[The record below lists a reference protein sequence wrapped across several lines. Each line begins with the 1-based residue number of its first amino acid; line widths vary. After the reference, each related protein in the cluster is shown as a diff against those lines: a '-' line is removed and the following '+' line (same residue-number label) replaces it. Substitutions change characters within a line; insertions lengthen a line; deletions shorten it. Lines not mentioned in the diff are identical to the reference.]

1 MLRAPVPIEV
11 ALSPDSP
18 QAYLNRELSW
28 LSFARRVLAM
38 VEDTEVPLLERLK
51 FAGIVGTLHDEFFMK
66 RMSGIKRLLSR
77 GDTSLSLDGLRPV
90 EELML
95 CREEVLHQ
103 EELLGSLI
111 RKQLLPSL
119 AKVGIEILKLDQL
132 NAEERATV
140 DQYFRTQIQ
149 PILTPLAVDAEHPFP
164 FVSSLGLNLLV
175 QLRDSKRDRGR
186 LVRIKVPGNRP
197 RWIPLPGRTAV
208 VPVEQAIAANLRTIF
223 PDAAKLGVYQFRV
236 TRAADNKYD
245 DDSDDRLSEM
255 PLSPGSL
262 IAFVSEELKARRFA
276 GIVRLQVG
284 SGMPEKLLEWLT
296 SQLALSSEDVYV
308 SDEPLAIS
316 DLMQLSFPDFTE
328 LHFPHHEPAI
338 PARIAKL
345 PLTPGAIFSE
355 IAQGDILLHHPYQS
369 FDQSVV
375 RFLRS
380 AAADPATLAI
390 KLTIYR
396 TNKDSPIIQA
406 LLEAARAGKQ
416 VAVLVEITA
425 RFDEQPNIEWAKL
438 LEKEGAHVAYGV
450 ERLKTHVKLALV
462 IREEADGLKRYV
474 HVSTGNYHSGTA
486 RVYEDLGVLSGRP
499 DLCED
504 VSQVFN
510 ELTGATPYENYSTLL
525 LAPRFM
531 RLRFRELIERE
542 VAHAKAGRASGIY
555 AKMNQLQDTE
565 LIAQLYRASQDAVPV
580 LLNIRGLN
588 CLRPGVPGL
597 SDNIRV
603 FSVVGRFL
611 EHSRVYRFENDGKP
625 DYYLGSADWMR
636 RNLDRRVETLMKV
649 NDKAIQAQLDQLREL
664 YEADNCSAWDCG
676 PDGTYTRRT
685 PGKKEPRRAVQDVLI
700 AEAAAG

>member
-1 MLRAPVPIEV
+1 V

-28 LSFARRVLAM
+28 LSFARRVLVMA
-38 VEDTEVPLLERLK
+38 EDPAVPLLERLK
-51 FAGIVGTLHDEFFMK
+51 FAGIVSTLHDEFFMK
-66 RMSGIKRLLSR
+66 RVSGIKRLLSR
-77 GDTSLSLDGLRPV
+77 GDTSLSLDGLLPV

-95 CREEVLHQ
+95 CREEVLTQ
-103 EELLGSLI
+103 EELLYGLLK
-111 RKQLLPSL
+111 RDLLPSL
-119 AKVGIEILKLDQL
+119 AAAGIEILSLAQL
-132 NAEERATV
+132 NADQRAFI
-140 DQYFRTQIQ
+140 DQYFVRHVL
-149 PILTPLAVDAEHPFP
+149 PVLTPLAVDAEHPFP
-164 FVSSLGLNLLV
+164 FVSHLGLNLLV
-175 QLRDSKRDRGR
+175 QIRDTKRGRAR

-197 RWIPLPGRTAV
+197 RWVPLEGHMAV
-208 VPVEQAIAANLRTIF
+208 VPLELVISANLEKVF
-223 PDAAKLGVYQFRV
+223 PDAAKLDVYRFRV
-236 TRAADNKYD
+236 TRGADNKYED
-245 DDSDDRLSEM
+245 ESDDRLSEM

-262 IAFVSEELKARRFA
+262 MSYVADELKARRFA
-276 GIVRLQVG
+276 GIVRLQIA
-284 SGMPEKLLEWLT
+284 SGMPERLIDWLAK
-296 SQLALSSEDVYV
+296 QLGVNSEDVYV
-308 SDEPLAIS
+308 SDEPLAAS
-316 DLMQLSFPDFTE
+316 DLMQLNFPGLPE
-328 LHFPHHEPAI
+328 LHYPPHEPVLH
-338 PARIAKL
+338 PRLAKL
-345 PLTPGAIFSE
+345 APTPTAIFGE
-355 IAQGDILLHHPYQS
+355 ICRGDILLHHPYQS
-369 FDQSVV
+369 FDHSVV

-380 AAADPATLAI
+380 AAVDPATLAI

-486 RVYEDLGVLSGRP
+486 RIYEDFGVLSCHP

-510 ELTGATPYENYSTLL
+510 ELTGATPYEHYTTLL

-531 RLRFRELIERE
+531 RARFRELIDRE
-542 VAHAKAGRASGIY
+542 MEHAQTGRRSGIY

-565 LIAQLYRASQDAVPV
+565 LIAQLYRASQAGVPV
-580 LLNIRGLN
+580 ALNIRGLN

-597 SDNIRV
+597 SENIRL

-625 DYYLGSADWMR
+625 LFFLGSADWMR
-636 RNLDRRVETLMKV
+636 RNLDRRVETLMQVK
-649 NDKAIQAQLDQLREL
+649 DKAIQAELDRTIAV
-664 YEADNCSAWDCG
+664 YEGDNCSAWDCG
-676 PDGTYTRRT
+676 PDGTYTRRE
-685 PGKKEPRRAVQDVLI
+685 PGKKEERRAAQDMFL
-700 AEAAAG
+700 AAAQPQA